1 MNDNFPNLFS
11 EKRDILESFGFS
23 KLQAKIYVTN
33 CVLGPASAKEIM
45 NKCEMHK
52 VEVYR
57 VLYELEKMGTIERIL
72 SHPTKFKCRPP
83 KEAITNLIAPK
94 INLLSKI
101 NSEKEE
107 IIDWL
112 EKISNGTNS
121 SIGEGFE
128 LYQGKH
134 ALKKMIEMVNKASN
148 EIKHIFN
155 TAAYDEINE
164 LGLLNTFNNI
174 PGNGLKVKEII
185 NIEKTKQNN
194 KLFVCSNVER
204 RHSDKVYSWMLIVD
218 DSKIIF
224 SSAPKALPNEKFLYT
239 ENVQFINH
247 YIKNFDSLW
256 NESTVIKSKINKSEE
271 QKQSKLLK
279 QSDESPI
286 ITVKNNVESDFE
298 VYKEDIAEKKM
309 IEIANR
315 TTKEIYYIGRW
326 NNNLF
331 RPEFTMAFNE
341 AINRG
346 VKVKGILELPKTQ
359 LHLLKKFS
367 SHKQVER
374 RYSPIVYTTILIFD
388 RSEIIFSSSPEP
400 LPGEEFIYTRNKDF
414 IKYKINVFNTYWNE
428 SIPFEDKIREMD
440 NWNINNKIKPQLS

>member
-1 MNDNFPNLFS
+1 
-11 EKRDILESFGFS
+11 
-23 KLQAKIYVTN
+23 
-33 CVLGPASAKEIM
+33 
-45 NKCEMHK
+45 
-52 VEVYR
+52 
-57 VLYELEKMGTIERIL
+57 
-72 SHPTKFKCRPP
+72 
-83 KEAITNLIAPK
+83 
-94 INLLSKI
+94 
-101 NSEKEE
+101 
-107 IIDWL
+107 
-112 EKISNGTNS
+112 
-121 SIGEGFE
+121 
-128 LYQGKH
+128 
-134 ALKKMIEMVNKASN
+134 
-148 EIKHIFN
+148 
-155 TAAYDEINE
+155 
-164 LGLLNTFNNI
+164 
-174 PGNGLKVKEII
+174 
-185 NIEKTKQNN
+185 
-194 KLFVCSNVER
+194 
-204 RHSDKVYSWMLIVD
+204 MLIVD

-224 SSAPKALPNEKFLYT
+224 SSAPKALPNEKFFYT

-271 QKQSKLLK
+271 QNQSKLLK
-279 QSDESPI
+279 QSDESPV
-286 ITVKNNVESDFE
+286 ITIKNNVESDFE

-359 LHLLKKFS
+359 LHLLKNFS

-388 RSEIIFSSSPEP
+388 RSETIFSSSPEP

-440 NWNINNKIKPQLS
+440 NWNINNKIKP